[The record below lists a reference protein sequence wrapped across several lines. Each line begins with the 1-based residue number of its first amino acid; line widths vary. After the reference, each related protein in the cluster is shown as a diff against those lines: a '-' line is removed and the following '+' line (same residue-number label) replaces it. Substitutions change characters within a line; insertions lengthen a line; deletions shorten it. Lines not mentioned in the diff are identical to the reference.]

1 MSKKIDRKITA
12 KITTLN
18 DDFDR
23 ALYLIMQGASQTL
36 ASPGPLSRDPALCQE
51 GAAQVNI
58 YESLSDVGEIR
69 VYFASKIL
77 TPCRM
82 H

>member
-1 MSKKIDRKITA
+1 MVVDVRVSERAGKLMRRDARSEPKKKDTIRLEMEVAPHRKMLKTV
-12 KITTLN
+12 L
-18 DDFDR
+18 
-23 ALYLIMQGASQTL
+23 
-36 ASPGPLSRDPALCQE
+36 P
-51 GAAQVNI
+51 V

-69 VYFASKIL
+69 VWFASKIL

>member
-1 MSKKIDRKITA
+1 MVVDVRVSERVGKLMRRDARSEPKKKDTIRLEMEVAPHRKMLKTV
-12 KITTLN
+12 L
-18 DDFDR
+18 
-23 ALYLIMQGASQTL
+23 
-36 ASPGPLSRDPALCQE
+36 P
-51 GAAQVNI
+51 V

-69 VYFASKIL
+69 VWFASKIL